1 LDEKDVDCGILP
13 TIFNL
18 QFSIFNII
26 RAAEAAEKPAQDGT
40 TATTAEEEF
49 FYFFVGHVYS
59 CADILPHG
67 SGYA

>member
-26 RAAEAAEKPAQDGT
+26 RSAEAAPCTAKDGAA
-40 TATTAEEEF
+40 TAAEEEF
-49 FYFFVGHVYS
+49 VIGHVH
-59 CADILPHG
+59 P
-67 SGYA
+67 